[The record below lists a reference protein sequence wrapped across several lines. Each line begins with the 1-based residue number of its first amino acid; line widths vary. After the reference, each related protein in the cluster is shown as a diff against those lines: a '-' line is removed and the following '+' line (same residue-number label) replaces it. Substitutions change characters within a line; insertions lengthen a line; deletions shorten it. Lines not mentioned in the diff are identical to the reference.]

1 MNAPRPANSNSPR
14 VADRASSAIDKP
26 EGFEIPLSISL
37 TQQVLMGG
45 VPRPVA
51 ILNGTAAAALSLG
64 LQVWW
69 MGVPLGVL
77 MHAVAVA
84 LTKADPQ
91 WLDVFRRQIRLPA
104 HLEG

>member
-1 MNAPRPANSNSPR
+1 MKNE
-14 VADRASSAIDKP
+14 SSSHPVHSEKP
-26 EGFEIPLSISL
+26 EGFEIPLSLSL
-37 TQQVLMGG
+37 TQPVLMAG

-51 ILNGTAAAALSLG
+51 ILTGTATAALSIG

-69 MGVPLGVL
+69 LGIPLGL
-77 MHAVAVA
+77 AMHAVAVA
-84 LTKADPQ
+84 LTKADPL

>member
-1 MNAPRPANSNSPR
+1 MNTAQTNSNSPWTTER
-14 VADRASSAIDKP
+14 SSSAIDKP
-26 EGFEIPLSISL
+26 EGFEIPLSVSL

-77 MHAVAVA
+77 MHLVAVA

-91 WLDVFRRQIRLPA
+91 WLDVFRRQIRQPA

>member
-1 MNAPRPANSNSPR
+1 MKTLAT
-14 VADRASSAIDKP
+14 SSLHQEKP

-37 TQQVLMGG
+37 TQSVLMGG

-51 ILNGTAAAALSLG
+51 ILNGTMAAALSLG

-69 MGVPLGVL
+69 LGVPLGL
-77 MHAVAVA
+77 AMHAAAVA
-84 LTKADPQ
+84 LTKADPL

>member
-1 MNAPRPANSNSPR
+1 M
-14 VADRASSAIDKP
+14 ADRTSSAIDKP
-26 EGFEIPLSISL
+26 EGFEIPLSLSL

-77 MHAVAVA
+77 MHVTAVA
-84 LTKADPQ
+84 LTKADPK

>member
-1 MNAPRPANSNSPR
+1 MN
-14 VADRASSAIDKP
+14 SSSQSSSSHLPQAWHFTGKP
-26 EGFEIPLSISL
+26 EGFEVPLSISL
-37 TQQVLMGG
+37 TQPVLMGG

-51 ILNGTAAAALSLG
+51 IVNGTAAAALSLG

-77 MHAVAVA
+77 VHVATVA
-84 LTKADPQ
+84 LTKADPL
-91 WLDVFRRQIRLPA
+91 WLEVFRRQVRLPA

>member
-1 MNAPRPANSNSPR
+1 MNATANI
-14 VADRASSAIDKP
+14 SAHAEKP

-37 TQQVLMGG
+37 TQPVLMGG

-51 ILNGTAAAALSLG
+51 ILNGTAAAALTLG

-69 MGVPLGVL
+69 LGIPLGIL
-77 MHAVAVA
+77 MHAAAVA
-84 LTKADPQ
+84 LTKADPL
-91 WLDVFRRQIRLPA
+91 WLDVFRRQIRFPS